1 MWNAISSNGLYS
13 IYFSQSKSTLPWVSE
28 WQKKNMP
35 PAFSPE
41 HICPM
46 NLVYSNTTEDNIQDF
61 HIVLQSQLLVL
72 QLRLQFETQY
82 IKSL

>member
-1 MWNAISSNGLYS
+1 MLFQVMVYTAFTFLSPQKHSA
-13 IYFSQSKSTLPWVSE
+13 VSE

>member
-1 MWNAISSNGLYS
+1 MLFQVMVYTAFTFLSPKALCRE
-13 IYFSQSKSTLPWVSE
+13 WVTE
-28 WQKKNMP
+28 KKNMP

-72 QLRLQFETQY
+72 QLQLQFETQY